1 MAGFSFSIAVPSVQE
16 ETLPGE
22 TAEDCTLRLARAKAG
37 AVRLE
42 LRGAQ
47 CVLGADTVVTLEDGI
62 LLGKPAGPEEA
73 VEMLRR
79 LAGRCHRVVTGFA
92 ILTHDHDGL
101 TILDGTEESRV
112 QMRPLSL
119 AQATRYVATG
129 EPLDKAGSYA
139 LQGRGGELVEKV
151 EGSRSNVIGL
161 PLERVLPLLEQVG
174 VRPA

>member
-1 MAGFSFSIAVPSVQE
+1 MAGFSFSVAVPSVQE

-22 TAEDCTLRLARAKAG
+22 TAEACTLRLARAKAG

-42 LRGAQ
+42 GRGSR
-47 CVLGADTVVTLEDGI
+47 CVLGADTVVALDGI
-62 LLGKPAGPEEA
+62 LLGKPSGPEEA
-73 VEMLRR
+73 IEMLLR

-92 ILTHDHDGL
+92 ILAQGHDGL

-112 QMRPLSL
+112 QMGTLSH